1 MNKHKLLSFLLVLAL
16 IFTSFSVPQTSDAA
30 KKPKLSKKRVTVYV
44 GKTKKIKIK
53 NASKKAKVKWKLG
66 KNTKR
71 KKKLKIVKKKTKG
84 KKAYVKIKGLKKGKG
99 ILKAIYKVPG
109 KKKKI
114 LKCRVAIKKAKSSD
128 VATDS
133 GLGVATGT
141 PAASTVPGGKTAA
154 PTATAPG
161 GKATA
166 TPKPTATPKGPTAT
180 PRITPTPTS

>member
-1 MNKHKLLSFLLVLAL
+1 MNKHKLLSFLLVIAL
-16 IFTSFSVPQTSDAA
+16 TVTSFAVPQTSDAA

-66 KNTKR
+66 KNTKA
-71 KKKLKIVKKKTKG
+71 KKKIKIVKKKTKG

-114 LKCRVAIKKAKSSD
+114 LKKM
-128 VATDS
+128 
-133 GLGVATGT
+133 LGFRRRL
-141 PAASTVPGGKTAA
+141 SLL
-154 PTATAPG
+154 
-161 GKATA
+161 
-166 TPKPTATPKGPTAT
+166 
-180 PRITPTPTS
+180 